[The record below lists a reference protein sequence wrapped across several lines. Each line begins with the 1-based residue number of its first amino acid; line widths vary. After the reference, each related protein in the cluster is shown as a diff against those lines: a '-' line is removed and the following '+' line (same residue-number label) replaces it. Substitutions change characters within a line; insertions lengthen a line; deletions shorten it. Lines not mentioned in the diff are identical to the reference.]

1 MKTRKLHT
9 TLRLLKDCDACV
21 DGYKKLRR
29 HLPKGWK
36 LDTHIPLAII
46 LESNGIDDALW
57 ALRAVLPEEE
67 IDRNRIARLIA
78 IDFAEHVLPIWRKH
92 NPEDDRPA
100 QAIATAR
107 RFVCGEATEEELTVA
122 SAAASVAAWNAA
134 SAVASAAASAAAW
147 NAASAAAWNAASA
160 AASAAARD
168 TAWNAARDA
177 AWAAARDAAR
187 DAAWDAA
194 RNVASATTRDA
205 ARDAERK
212 WQAGVLLQYLEGN
225 K

>member
-29 HLPKGWK
+29 YLPIGWK
-36 LDTHIPLAII
+36 LDTHIPLATI

-57 ALRAVLPEEE
+57 ALRAVLSDEE
-67 IDRNRIARLIA
+67 IDRDKIARLMA
-78 IDFAEHVLPIWRKH
+78 ADFAEHVLSIWQKH
-92 NPEDDRPA
+92 NPGDDRPA

-107 RFVCGEATEEELTVA
+107 RFALGEATKEEL
-122 SAAASVAAWNAA
+122 
-134 SAVASAAASAAAW
+134 
-147 NAASAAAWNAASA
+147 
-160 AASAAARD
+160 
-168 TAWNAARDA
+168 
-177 AWAAARDAAR
+177 AAARDAAR
-187 DAAWDAA
+187 AAARAAAWVAAWDAA
-194 RNVASATTRDA
+194 GTAARVAAWDA